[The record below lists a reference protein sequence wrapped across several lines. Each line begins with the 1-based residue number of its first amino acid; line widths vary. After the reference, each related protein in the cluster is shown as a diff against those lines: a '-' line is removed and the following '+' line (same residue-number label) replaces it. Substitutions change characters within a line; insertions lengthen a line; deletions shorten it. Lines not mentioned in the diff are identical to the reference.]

1 MHVCIIAEYSMVMCT
16 IVPYQHSPGNCEDFY
31 GMRSVET
38 HELLGGA
45 LDDLDERDITVFIIF
60 ICFNCS
66 FKTRQLMRYKSI
78 MVGKKEFAM

>member
-1 MHVCIIAEYSMVMCT
+1 MVMCT
-16 IVPYQHSPGNCEDFY
+16 IVPYKYSQGNCKNFY
-31 GMRSVET
+31 DVRSVEA

-45 LDDLDERDITVFIIF
+45 FDDLDERDITVFIIF

-78 MVGKKEFAM
+78 MDGKKRLAT